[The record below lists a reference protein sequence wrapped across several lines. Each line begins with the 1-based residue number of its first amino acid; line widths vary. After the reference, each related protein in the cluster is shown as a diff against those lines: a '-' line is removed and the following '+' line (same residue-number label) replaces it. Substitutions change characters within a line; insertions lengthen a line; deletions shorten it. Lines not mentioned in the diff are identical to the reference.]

1 MQGKLASFLNFINLL
16 DTKVGKDLRTLT
28 FDFSDCVV
36 VHDYSNFMM
45 ETQWPTIKNIF
56 YGLVCFRKLSEF
68 IWKNPSAWIWGSGQ
82 YAPPATPQPLALGWS
97 WCVVLGPNWRPLKKM
112 FTGLLLRNHSQIFLL
127 IVGKSAQIY

>member
-45 ETQWPTIKNIF
+45 ETQ
-56 YGLVCFRKLSEF
+56 
-68 IWKNPSAWIWGSGQ
+68 
-82 YAPPATPQPLALGWS
+82 
-97 WCVVLGPNWRPLKKM
+97 
-112 FTGLLLRNHSQIFLL
+112 
-127 IVGKSAQIY
+127 

>member
-28 FDFSDCVV
+28 FDFSDRVV

-82 YAPPATPQPLALGWS
+82 YAPPLRHLSHLPLVEAGVWHL
-97 WCVVLGPNWRPLKKM
+97 VR
-112 FTGLLLRNHSQIFLL
+112 TGAH
-127 IVGKSAQIY
+127 

>member
-82 YAPPATPQPLALGWS
+82 YAPPCDTSATCPWLKLVCGTWSELAPIKKN
-97 WCVVLGPNWRPLKKM
+97 VYRPV
-112 FTGLLLRNHSQIFLL
+112 T
-127 IVGKSAQIY
+127 